1 MSSSVVL
8 FKISNARLYLSKSV
22 ALLMKSSVPL
32 HTALS
37 PRMFARP
44 FKSRFVIPLTK
55 LFALVVA
62 QEAMVIQAVAAVVEP
77 GSHLEVALVM
87 EVAAAAAGGED
98 HLSYLERREVAAMA
112 VETVMAV
119 DTATVGETA
128 MVVVKAASRFP
139 SRNVGTS
146 QDNSA
151 HL

>member
-87 EVAAAAAGGED
+87 EVAAAAGGED

>member
-1 MSSSVVL
+1 M
-8 FKISNARLYLSKSV
+8 
-22 ALLMKSSVPL
+22 
-32 HTALS
+32 
-37 PRMFARP
+37 
-44 FKSRFVIPLTK
+44 IPLTK

-87 EVAAAAAGGED
+87 EVAAAAGGED